1 MGLPQHVELSGRRV
15 WLKYHRLLS
24 GSGRF
29 PPNSLSALQEVV
41 EGGAFALEF
50 DVRLL
55 GDGTWVLHHD
65 PTLDRETTGLGPLRA
80 VDLSAYKALRL
91 RGSDEPP
98 ATLAEAVA
106 YLAASPRALK
116 VQVDLKEEVLALE
129 EALAFLR
136 ALEPLRA
143 NPNLRVVVSSLAD
156 WNLRLLKRLDPALA
170 IGLDPAYY
178 LDAPVGTWSRLPVRV
193 NAYGYLDDHP
203 LGFRR
208 FMPVRAYLEDR
219 LEALL
224 RSVPP
229 FEELY
234 LRKEFLLQAL
244 GDGFDPVAFA
254 RSLWDGLL
262 VDVWTLDPEEGGL
275 EVYLEALAQ
284 VGVDQITCDR
294 PLRLAALVPPP
305 GGPAG

>member
-1 MGLPQHVELSGRRV
+1 LR
-15 WLKYHRLLS
+15 
-24 GSGRF
+24 
-29 PPNSLSALQEVV
+29 EVV
-41 EGGAFALEF
+41 EGGAWALEF

-65 PTLDRETTGLGPLRA
+65 PTLERETTGQGPLRFLDCA
-80 VDLSAYKALRL
+80 AYKALRL
-91 RGSDEPP
+91 RGSEEPP
-98 ATLAEAVA
+98 ATLAEALD
-106 YLAASPRALK
+106 YLARATRSLK
-116 VQVDLKEEVLALE
+116 VQVDLKEEFLTQEAALG
-129 EALAFLR
+129 FLR

-143 NPNLRVVVSSLAD
+143 NSSVRLVVGSLAD
-156 WNLRLLKRLDPALA
+156 WNLRLLKRLDPSLA
-170 IGLDPAYY
+170 IGFDPAFH
-178 LDAPVGTWSRLPVRV
+178 LDAPGEAWARVPVRV

-208 FMPVRAYLEDR
+208 YLPVATYLQDR

-224 RSVPP
+224 RSVPS

-254 RSLWDGLL
+254 RSLMGNLL
-262 VDVWTLDPEEGGL
+262 VDVWTLDPEEEGL
-275 EVYLEALAQ
+275 DVYLEALAR

-294 PLRLAALVPPP
+294 PLRLAALAPPP
-305 GGPAG
+305 GGQAG